1 MDKDLLLDDLS
12 TASKNFSQIVNNTI
26 EEKSLSVISKYNI
39 FVQCYN
45 TPCNRVNEKNLI
57 FVSESKVFNSFYS
70 ILMNKKLLV
79 NFFSLTQV
87 LFLLALLIPLLNLF
101 LLIYI
106 LIVVKK
112 YFKALKIYRKN
123 ERRVNNPFANMKYD
137 P

>member
-45 TPCNRVNEKNLI
+45 TPCNRVNEKTLI
-57 FVSESKVFNSFYS
+57 FEPESKVFNSFYS

-112 YFKALKIYRKN
+112 YFEVLKIYRKN

>member
-12 TASKNFSQIVNNTI
+12 TAYKNFSQIVNNTI
-26 EEKSLSVISKYNI
+26 EEKSLSAISKYNI

-45 TPCNRVNEKNLI
+45 TPCNRVNEKTLI
-57 FVSESKVFNSFYS
+57 FVPESKVFNSFYS

-79 NFFSLTQV
+79 KFFSLTQV

-106 LIVVKK
+106 LTVVKK
-112 YFKALKIYRKN
+112 YFEALKIYRKN